1 MPMTPQQFIKQVR
14 ELIARNELDAALLQ
28 LRELFDQS
36 PQLDEVILQSSRYH
50 DIKKLI
56 RLGLVS
62 HPEAAVTQQQ
72 IKDGLLDLIREIEA
86 SGSRSDEAATH
97 TNLQD
102 EIQRAISIVGSKN
115 LVIDSELT
123 AGGNIQIGDSLTVNN
138 QDAEIKNQFNGG
150 TFNNPTFN

>member
-1 MPMTPQQFIKQVR
+1 MTPQQFINQVR
-14 ELIARNELDAALLQ
+14 ELIARNELDAALRQ

-36 PQLDEVILQSSRYH
+36 PQLDEVNLQSSRYH

-62 HPEAAVTQQQ
+62 HQEATLTQQQ
-72 IKDGLLDLIREIEA
+72 IKAGLLELIREIEA
-86 SGSRSDEAATH
+86 SALPSDEPAPSTDLPA
-97 TNLQD
+97 

-115 LVIDSELT
+115 LVIDSHLT

-138 QDAEIKNQFNGG
+138 QDAEIKTQFNGG
-150 TFNNPTFN
+150 TFNNPTFH